1 MADIAWL
8 IHACMSVVFY
18 ALWFG
23 LFPAMCNVL
32 QHVLALCVCVCVLH
46 EASACINIS
55 VNKHLCSVT
64 PDV

>member
-32 QHVLALCVCVCVLH
+32 WRVLALDVCVLDELH
-46 EASACINIS
+46 VLLRTVE
-55 VNKHLCSVT
+55 CSSLLLRKMLH
-64 PDV
+64 